1 MTEVMEMVF
10 AESGTR
16 GITSS
21 KFRYLYLREC
31 RRVTVGGMERFELG
45 RGVKVDFNG
54 DNNVN
59 GQDRIYASMDCV
71 PGTPYHIRVQEQVW
85 MFKGCT

>member
-1 MTEVMEMVF
+1 MTEVIGMVF
-10 AESGTR
+10 AEGGTR

-54 DNNVN
+54 GDDVN
-59 GQDRIYASMDCV
+59 S
-71 PGTPYHIRVQEQVW
+71 
-85 MFKGCT
+85 